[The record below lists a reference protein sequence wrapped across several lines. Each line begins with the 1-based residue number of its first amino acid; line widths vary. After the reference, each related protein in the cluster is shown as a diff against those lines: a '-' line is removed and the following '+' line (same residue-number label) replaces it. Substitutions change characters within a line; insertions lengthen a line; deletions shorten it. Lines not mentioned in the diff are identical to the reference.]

1 MSWQTTTTKLCILL
15 VWMGLG
21 MDEIISQ
28 SHMVWNQSGLGLLGT
43 KGG

>member
-1 MSWQTTTTKLCILL
+1 
-15 VWMGLG
+15 MGLG

-28 SHMVWNQSGLGLLGT
+28 SHMVLGMDEIVSQSHMVWNQSGLRLLGS